1 MQPVKRSIQNVFANL
16 QTEIFPISC
25 GLLFAS
31 GFVLGV
37 WWLCIFAVLGYVI
50 VRS

>member
-1 MQPVKRSIQNVFANL
+1 MQPVKRSIKNVFSSV
-16 QTEIFPISC
+16 QTDVFPISC

-37 WWLCIFAVLGYVI
+37 WWLCIFAALAYII